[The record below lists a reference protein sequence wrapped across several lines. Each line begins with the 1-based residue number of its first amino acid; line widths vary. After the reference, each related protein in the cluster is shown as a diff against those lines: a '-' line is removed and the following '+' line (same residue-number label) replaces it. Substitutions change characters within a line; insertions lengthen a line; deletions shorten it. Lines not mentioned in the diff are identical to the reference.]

1 MTYICPLCRSE
12 LVQDGK
18 QWRCGQNHSFD
29 QAKEGYVNLLPVQ
42 KKNSRDPGD
51 NKQMMQ
57 ARRAFLNAGYYQAL
71 SDRVNELAQEY
82 GKGQPEILDLGCG
95 EGYYSERLQQAVG
108 GELYGLDISRTAIRY
123 AAKAHPQMRFC
134 VASAYDMPFADA
146 AFELMLRIYAPS
158 KDKEL
163 ARVCRPGGIFICVSP
178 GPRHHFQLKEIIY
191 SEPREHEQT
200 KSELPGFGLLHDE
213 RLQWPL
219 VLPAGQVCNDFL
231 EMTPYAWKLSAEQK
245 QQLQAEGLRCELD
258 FYIQVYRRNT

>member
-108 GELYGLDISRTAIRY
+108 GELYGLDISRTAPLENSRT
-123 AAKAHPQMRFC
+123 AGLK
-134 VASAYDMPFADA
+134 SAGR
-146 AFELMLRIYAPS
+146 LRP
-158 KDKEL
+158 
-163 ARVCRPGGIFICVSP
+163 
-178 GPRHHFQLKEIIY
+178 
-191 SEPREHEQT
+191 
-200 KSELPGFGLLHDE
+200 
-213 RLQWPL
+213 
-219 VLPAGQVCNDFL
+219 
-231 EMTPYAWKLSAEQK
+231 
-245 QQLQAEGLRCELD
+245 
-258 FYIQVYRRNT
+258 